1 MRKLSTMMACFLSA
15 LVGQSHI
22 ANASDQIPG
31 AKQKTPIILMGGT
44 VHTVSGETISPAN
57 VLIVDGKIAAV
68 GKEMVIPDQT
78 ERIDVTGKH
87 IYPGLIE
94 ANSQMGLVEID
105 SVRATIDSSEI
116 GQINSN
122 VKTQV
127 AFNPDS
133 EAIPVAR
140 ANGVLFALAVPSGG
154 LISGRSSLMQMDGWT
169 WEDMSIGPNLAM
181 HVTWPRFSAAR
192 GGRRGGGG
200 GRGAAAG
207 GGNDAQQRLNELKEW
222 LDNTRTYIAA
232 RAADPTGMPK
242 DLRLEGL
249 IPVVEQKI
257 PIIADAEDAQ
267 QIQSVVAF
275 AQKNSIKVII
285 YGGSGS
291 LECASLLKEANVPLI
306 LSGVYRLPRNLKAYD
321 ESYTLP
327 AKLKEAGV
335 KFCISGAGRFG
346 ASTVR
351 NLPYHAATAAGFGLT
366 PEDAL
371 RSITLSPAE
380 ILGVADRIGSLDA
393 GKDATLFIAN
403 GDILEITSQ
412 VEAAF
417 VQGRKVDLTNH
428 HTELYKKYSAKY
440 EDR

>member
-1 MRKLSTMMACFLSA
+1 MMACFLSA
-15 LVGQSHI
+15 LVGQNHI

-200 GRGAAAG
+200 GGRGAAAG

-285 YGGSGS
+285 YGGSGA